1 MRPRPDM
8 RLLKGALKSLLV
20 TINGLE
26 GLDFGQLSEDARAIL
41 MGLKNEMERHVGL
54 QSNCSMEAFDTVF
67 KAAGWDDQGFRWDVE
82 KDSDHGVPEI
92 WLVHFKDKHHNT
104 WEIA

>member
-1 MRPRPDM
+1 MKPRPDM
-8 RLLKGALKSLLV
+8 RLLKGTLKSLLV

-26 GLDFGQLSEDARAIL
+26 GLDFGQLNEDAREIL
-41 MGLKNEMERHVGL
+41 VGFKNEMERHVGL
-54 QSNCSMEAFDTVF
+54 QSNVTMQTFDAVF
-67 KAAGWDDQGFRWDVE
+67 KAAGWDDQGFRWTTE